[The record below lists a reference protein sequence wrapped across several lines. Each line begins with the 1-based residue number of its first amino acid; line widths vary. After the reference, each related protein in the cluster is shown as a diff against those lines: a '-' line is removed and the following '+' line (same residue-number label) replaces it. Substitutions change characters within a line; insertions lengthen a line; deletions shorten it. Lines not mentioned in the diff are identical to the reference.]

1 VKLSQVLART
11 VVVLAA
17 LIATSSSAP
26 AAAQLDEDLVPPA
39 RKFDSAEH
47 NVLELRIGPWQPD
60 DNASFDRIFGDDD
73 GLLLGLELD
82 VIAFR
87 LDNIL
92 YLNGAGAIGWA
103 NYKGRAFDATGNR
116 ATEESE
122 LELIPLS
129 LLAVARFDAFARL
142 LGIPF
147 IVTGKLGYTWMHW
160 DTDTGGSET
169 ATGWSLGISYAAQ
182 LALDLDSLDR
192 AAARVLDEE
201 WGINHT
207 FLFVEL
213 HGFTPNDDSH
223 PVGDMSWTAGLGF
236 VM

>member
-1 VKLSQVLART
+1 VKLSKVFARST
-11 VVVLAA
+11 ILLAA
-17 LIATSSSAP
+17 LATASISAP
-26 AAAQLDEDLVPPA
+26 AAAQLDEDLVPTA
-39 RKFDSAEH
+39 RKFESAEH
-47 NVLELRIGPWQPD
+47 NVLELRIGPWQPE
-60 DNASFDRIFGDDD
+60 DNTSFDRIFGDDD

-87 LDNIL
+87 IDNIL

-103 NYKGRAFDATGNR
+103 NYKGRAFDEAGNR

-129 LLAVARFDAFARL
+129 LLAVARLDAFARL
-142 LGIPF
+142 LEVPF
-147 IVTGKLGYTWMHW
+147 ILTGKVGYSWVHW
-160 DTDTGGSET
+160 DTETGGAES
-169 ATGWSLGISYAAQ
+169 ASGWSLGITYAAQ

-207 FLFVEL
+207 FLFFEF
-213 HGFTPNDDSH
+213 HGFSPNDESH
-223 PVGDMSWTAGLGF
+223 PVGDLSWAMGLGF

>member
-1 VKLSQVLART
+1 VKLLKAFARTTLVLAGI
-11 VVVLAA
+11 VCG
-17 LIATSSSAP
+17 SSSAP
-26 AAAQLDEDLVPPA
+26 AAAQLDEDLVPSA

-47 NVLELRIGPWQPD
+47 NVLELRIGPWQPE

-73 GLLLGLELD
+73 GLLLGLEFE
-82 VIAFR
+82 VIAYR
-87 LDNIL
+87 IENVL
-92 YLNGAGAIGWA
+92 YLNGAAAIGWA
-103 NYKGRAFDATGNR
+103 NYKGRAFDMTGGR

-129 LLAVARFDAFARL
+129 LLAVARLDAFARL
-142 LGIPF
+142 LEVPF
-147 IVTGKLGYTWMHW
+147 IVTGKLGYTWMSW
-160 DTDTGGSET
+160 STDTGGSDS
-169 ATGWSLGISYAAQ
+169 ASGWSLGLAYAAQ

-207 FLFVEL
+207 YLFFEL
-213 HGFTPNDDSH
+213 HGFEPNDDSH
-223 PVGDMSWTAGLGF
+223 PVGDLSWTAGLGF